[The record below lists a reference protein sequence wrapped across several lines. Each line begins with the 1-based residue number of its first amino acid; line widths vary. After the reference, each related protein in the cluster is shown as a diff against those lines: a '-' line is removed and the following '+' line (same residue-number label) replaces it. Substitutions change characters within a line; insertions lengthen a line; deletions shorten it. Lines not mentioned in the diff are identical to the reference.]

1 MDISVKNESTI
12 LSIERKDNMNFI
24 HALENELNRSVT
36 ENGALGLKTTG
47 KALLDM
53 NFKVTSYR
61 NKSEDE
67 IVADFEKSFNED
79 ALLALKWLFYCRDI
93 REGLGE
99 RRTFRVIMHYLA
111 DEYPEVVERVL
122 KLIPEYGRWDDLVDI
137 LSFDNTELDKT
148 IVNIIHSQL
157 IEDIENMKN
166 EGPITLLA
174 KWLPS
179 SKASSKA
186 TRAKASILYHYLGMD
201 GQEYRKLLS
210 KLRSYLKIV
219 EKDMSNGKWTE
230 IKYSAVPSKAMLKY
244 NNAFIRHDEEGF
256 SKYLEDV
263 KSGKKTINS
272 SVTYPYEIVH
282 SYYMKGYV
290 RVDETLEELWKALP
304 KKSFS
309 GSTIVVADG
318 SGSMTSLIG
327 GTKVT
332 ALDVANALAIYCAEQ
347 LEGEFKDKY
356 ITFSNRP
363 QFVDLS
369 TCKSLSSKILQ
380 ALRHKEVA
388 DTNIEATFDL
398 LLNTAVKYNMN
409 QKEIP
414 SNILIISDME
424 FNQATYRYNIND
436 TLFDTIRYKWEEA
449 GYKLPRLIFWNVCN
463 RTNTIPVCENE
474 MGVALVSGFSQ
485 NILDM
490 IMSDELDPYK
500 LLVNVLNSNRYKPIE
515 LALE

>member
-1 MDISVKNESTI
+1 
-12 LSIERKDNMNFI
+12 MNFI
-24 HALENELNRSVT
+24 QALENELNRSVT
-36 ENGALGLKTTG
+36 ENGALGLRTTG

-53 NFKVTSYR
+53 NFKVSSYR
-61 NKSEDE
+61 TKSENE
-67 IVADFEKSFNED
+67 IVSDFSKSFNED

-93 REGLGE
+93 RRGLGE

-111 DEYPEVVERVL
+111 NKYPEVVKRVL

-137 LSFDNTELDKT
+137 LSSENTELDKT
-148 IVNIIHSQL
+148 IVNIIRSQL
-157 IEDIENMKN
+157 IEDVENMNN
-166 EGPITLLA
+166 ESPITLLA

-179 SKASSKA
+179 AKASSKA

-219 EKDMSNGKWTE
+219 EKDMSNGRWTE
-230 IKYSAVPSKAMLKY
+230 IEYSAVPSKAMLKY
-244 NNAFIRHDEEGF
+244 NSAFIRHDEERF

-263 KSGKKTINS
+263 KSGKKKINS

-282 SYYMKGYV
+282 SYIKGYYIND
-290 RVDETLEELWKALP
+290 VDETLEELWKALP

-318 SGSMTSLIG
+318 SGSMTSTIG
-327 GTKVT
+327 ETKVT
-332 ALDVANALAIYCAEQ
+332 ALDVANALAIYCSEQ

-356 ITFSNRP
+356 ITFSHRP

-369 TCKSLSSKILQ
+369 KCRNLQSKILE
-380 ALRHKEVA
+380 ALGYNEVA

-398 LLNTAVKYNMN
+398 LLNTAIKHNMK
-409 QKEIP
+409 QREIP

-424 FNQATYRYNIND
+424 FNKATYCYTVND
-436 TLFDTIRYKWEEA
+436 TLFDTIKHKWERA
-449 GYKLPRLIFWNVCN
+449 GYKLPKLIFWNVCS
-463 RTNTIPVCENE
+463 RTNTIPVFENE

-500 LLVNVLNSNRYKPIE
+500 LLVNVLNSDRYKPIE
-515 LALE
+515 SALE

>member
-1 MDISVKNESTI
+1 
-12 LSIERKDNMNFI
+12 MNFI
-24 HALENELNRSVT
+24 QALENELNRSVT

-53 NFKVTSYR
+53 NFKVSSYR

-67 IVADFEKSFNED
+67 IVSDFSKSFNED

-111 DEYPEVVERVL
+111 NEYPEVVERVL
-122 KLIPEYGRWDDLVDI
+122 KVIPEYGRWDDLVDI
-137 LSFDNTELDKT
+137 LSSKNTKLDKT
-148 IVNIIHSQL
+148 IVNIIRSQL

-179 SKASSKA
+179 AKASSKA
-186 TRAKASILYHYLGMD
+186 TRAKASILYHYLGMN

-219 EKDMSNGKWTE
+219 EKDMSNGRWTE
-230 IKYSAVPSKAMLKY
+230 IEYSAVPSKAMLKY

-256 SKYLEDV
+256 NKYLEDV
-263 KSGKKTINS
+263 KSEKKKINS

-282 SYYMKGYV
+282 SYKIGYRV
-290 RVDETLEELWKALP
+290 NHVDETLEELWKALP

-318 SGSMTSLIG
+318 SGSMTSTIG

-332 ALDVANALAIYCAEQ
+332 ALDVANSLAIYCSEQ

-363 QFVDLS
+363 QFVNLS
-369 TCKSLSSKILQ
+369 NCKNLQIKIVE
-380 ALRHKEVA
+380 ARRHNEVA
-388 DTNIEATFDL
+388 NTNIEATFDL
-398 LLNTAVKYNMN
+398 LLHTAIKNNMK
-409 QKEIP
+409 QEEIP

-424 FNQATYRYNIND
+424 FDQATCRYNVND
-436 TLFDTIRYKWEEA
+436 TLFDTIKHKWERA
-449 GYKLPRLIFWNVCN
+449 GYKLPRVIFWNVCS
-463 RTNTIPVCENE
+463 RTNTIPVSENE

-490 IMSDELDPYK
+490 VMSNELDPYK
-500 LLVNVLNSNRYKPIE
+500 LLVNVLNSDRYKSVE

>member
-1 MDISVKNESTI
+1 
-12 LSIERKDNMNFI
+12 MNFI
-24 HALENELNRSVT
+24 QALENELNRSVT
-36 ENGALGLKTTG
+36 ENGALGLKTT
-47 KALLDM
+47 ALLDM

-67 IVADFEKSFNED
+67 IVADFKNSFNED

-93 REGLGE
+93 RAGLGE
-99 RRTFRVIMHYLA
+99 RRTFRVIMNYLA
-111 DEYPEVVERVL
+111 DEYYEVVERVL

-137 LSFDNTELDKT
+137 LSSKNTELDKT
-148 IVNIIHSQL
+148 IVNIIRSQL

-179 SKASSKA
+179 AKASSKA
-186 TRAKASILYHYLGMD
+186 TRVKASILYHYLGMD
-201 GQEYRKLLS
+201 GYEYRKLLS

-219 EKDMSNGKWTE
+219 EKDMSNGRWTE
-230 IKYSAVPSKAMLKY
+230 IEYSAVPSKAMLRY
-244 NNAFIRHDEEGF
+244 NNAFSRHNEEGF

-263 KSGKKTINS
+263 KLGKKKINS

-282 SYYMKGYV
+282 SYMKGYYV
-290 RVDETLEELWKALP
+290 NHVDETLEELWKALP

-318 SGSMTSLIG
+318 SGSMTSTIG

-332 ALDVANALAIYCAEQ
+332 ALDVANALAIYCSEQ

-356 ITFSNRP
+356 ITFSSRP

-369 TCKSLSSKILQ
+369 KCKNLQSKIVE
-380 ALRHKEVA
+380 ALGHNEVA

-398 LLNTAVKYNMN
+398 LLNTAIKHSMK
-409 QKEIP
+409 QEEIP

-424 FNQATYRYNIND
+424 FNQATYRYRVND
-436 TLFDTIRYKWEEA
+436 TLFEIIRHRWEQA
-449 GYKLPRLIFWNVCN
+449 GYKLPRLIFWNVCS
-463 RTNTIPVCENE
+463 RTNTIPVSENE
-474 MGVALVSGFSQ
+474 MGVALVSG
-485 NILDM
+485 
-490 IMSDELDPYK
+490 YVK
-500 LLVNVLNSNRYKPIE
+500 
-515 LALE
+515 

>member
-1 MDISVKNESTI
+1 
-12 LSIERKDNMNFI
+12 MNFI
-24 HALENELNRSVT
+24 QALENELNRSVT
-36 ENGALGLKTTG
+36 ENGALGLRTTG
-47 KALLDM
+47 KGLLDM
-53 NFKVTSYR
+53 NFKVSSYR

-67 IVADFEKSFNED
+67 IVSDFSKSFNED

-111 DEYPEVVERVL
+111 NEYPEVVERVL

-137 LSFDNTELDKT
+137 LSSENTELDKT
-148 IVNIIHSQL
+148 IVNIIRSQL

-179 SKASSKA
+179 AKASSKA

-210 KLRSYLKIV
+210 KLRSYLGIV
-219 EKDMSNGKWTE
+219 EKRMSNGRWTE
-230 IKYSAVPSKAMLKY
+230 IEYSAVPSKAMLKY
-244 NNAFIRHDEEGF
+244 SSAFIRHDEEGF
-256 SKYLEDV
+256 SKYLKDV
-263 KSGKKTINS
+263 KSGKKKINS

-282 SYYMKGYV
+282 SYNIMRGYYV
-290 RVDETLEELWKALP
+290 NHVDETLEELWKALP

-318 SGSMTSLIG
+318 SGSMTSTIG
-327 GTKVT
+327 GTKVR
-332 ALDVANALAIYCAEQ
+332 ALDVANALAIYCSEQ

-363 QFVDLS
+363 QFVNLS
-369 TCKSLSSKILQ
+369 KYKNLQSKIVE
-380 ALRHKEVA
+380 ALSHNEIA

-398 LLNTAVKYNMN
+398 LLNTAIKHNVK
-409 QKEIP
+409 QEEIP

-424 FNQATYRYNIND
+424 FNQATSCYNVND
-436 TLFDTIRYKWEEA
+436 TLFDTIKHKWERA
-449 GYKLPRLIFWNVCN
+449 GYKLPRLIFWNVCS
-463 RTNTIPVCENE
+463 RTNTIPVSENE

-490 IMSDELDPYK
+490 VMSNELDPYK
-500 LLVNVLNSNRYKPIE
+500 LLVNVLNSDRYKPVE

>member
-1 MDISVKNESTI
+1 
-12 LSIERKDNMNFI
+12 MNFI
-24 HALENELNRSVT
+24 QALENELNRSVT
-36 ENGALGLKTTG
+36 ENGALGLKTIG

-67 IVADFEKSFNED
+67 IVSDFSKSFNED

-111 DEYPEVVERVL
+111 NEYPEVVERVL

-137 LSFDNTELDKT
+137 LSSENTELDKT
-148 IVNIIHSQL
+148 IVNIIRYQL
-157 IEDIENMKN
+157 IEDTKNMKK

-179 SKASSKA
+179 AKASSKA

-201 GQEYRKLLS
+201 GQEYRNLLS

-219 EKDMSNGKWTE
+219 EKDMSNGRWTE
-230 IKYSAVPSKAMLKY
+230 IEYSAVPSKAMLKY

-256 SKYLEDV
+256 NKYLEDV
-263 KSGKKTINS
+263 KSGKKKINS

-282 SYYMKGYV
+282 SYTGRYRCYV
-290 RVDETLEELWKALP
+290 NDVDKTLEELWKALP

-318 SGSMTSLIG
+318 SGSMLSTVG
-327 GTKVT
+327 GTEVT
-332 ALDVANALAIYCAEQ
+332 ALDVANALAIYCSEQ

-356 ITFSNRP
+356 ITFSHRP
-363 QFVDLS
+363 QFVNLS
-369 TCKSLSSKILQ
+369 NCKNLQSKIVK
-380 ALRHKEVA
+380 ALRYNEVA
-388 DTNIEATFDL
+388 NTNIEGTFDL
-398 LLNTAVKYNMN
+398 LLNTAVNYNMN
-409 QKEIP
+409 QEEIP
-414 SNILIISDME
+414 SNIIIISDME
-424 FNQATYRYNIND
+424 FDEATYGYNVND
-436 TLFDTIRYKWEEA
+436 TLFETINHKWERA
-449 GYKLPRLIFWNVCN
+449 GYKLPRLIFWNVCS
-463 RTNTIPVCENE
+463 RTNTIPVSENE

-500 LLVNVLNSNRYKPIE
+500 LLVNVLNSDRYKPVE

>member
-1 MDISVKNESTI
+1 
-12 LSIERKDNMNFI
+12 MNFI
-24 HALENELNRSVT
+24 QALENELNRSVT

-61 NKSEDE
+61 SKSEDE
-67 IVADFEKSFNED
+67 IVIDFSKSFNED

-111 DEYPEVVERVL
+111 NEYPKVVERVL

-137 LSFDNTELDKT
+137 LSSKNTELDKT
-148 IVNIIHSQL
+148 IVNIIRSQL
-157 IEDIENMKN
+157 IEDIENMNN
-166 EGPITLLA
+166 EGPTTLLA

-179 SKASSKA
+179 AKASSKA
-186 TRAKASILYHYLGMD
+186 TRAKAGILYHYLGMD

-219 EKDMSNGKWTE
+219 EKDMSNGRWTE
-230 IKYSAVPSKAMLKY
+230 IEYSAVPSKAMLKY
-244 NNAFIRHDEEGF
+244 NSAFIRHDKEGF

-263 KSGKKTINS
+263 KSGKKKINS

-282 SYYMKGYV
+282 SYMRGYYV
-290 RVDETLEELWKALP
+290 NHVDETLEELWKALP

-318 SGSMTSLIG
+318 SGSMTSTIG

-332 ALDVANALAIYCAEQ
+332 ALDIANALAIYCSEQ

-363 QFVDLS
+363 QFVNLS
-369 TCKSLSSKILQ
+369 NCKNLQSKIVEVLG
-380 ALRHKEVA
+380 HNEVA

-398 LLNTAVKYNMN
+398 LLNTAIKHNMK
-409 QKEIP
+409 QEEIP

-424 FNQATYRYNIND
+424 FNEATYDYKVTN
-436 TLFDTIRYKWEEA
+436 TLFDTIRYRWKEA
-449 GYKLPRLIFWNVCN
+449 GYKLPRLIFWNVCS
-463 RTNTIPVCENE
+463 RTNTIPIFENE
-474 MGVALVSGFSQ
+474 MGVALVSGCSQ

-490 IMSDELDPYK
+490 IMSDELHPYK
-500 LLVNVLNSNRYKPIE
+500 LLVDVLNSDRYKPVE